1 MADRIKIRRLEG
13 VEDAAQVEEVQ
24 RAVWPGSETE
34 VVPAHAMLAIGENG
48 GVLIGAFDG
57 DRLVG
62 YVLGFLGTD
71 SKSPERPAMAR
82 LKHCSHMLGV
92 HPDFRD
98 KNIGYRLKCAQR
110 EAVVEQGIRLIT
122 WTYDP
127 LLSRNAQLNIR
138 RLGAVCNTYKRNIYG
153 ELRDGINIGLPTDR
167 FEVEWWV
174 TSARVVSRLNEARP
188 PLDLA
193 NFLGAGAQKI
203 NPPTYDENDLPT
215 PAATPSQLEAP
226 LLLVEIPSDFLV
238 VKQQDRELALA
249 WRLHTR
255 ELFEQAFAQGYLVV
269 DFIYLKRERRPRSYY
284 LMVHGERTL
293 G

>member
-1 MADRIKIRRLEG
+1 MTDGIKFRRLEG

-24 RAVWPGSETE
+24 RAVWPGNETE
-34 VVPAHAMLAIGENG
+34 VVPAHALLALSENG

-71 SKSPERPAMAR
+71 SQSPDRPAMAR

-98 KNIGYRLKCAQR
+98 RNIGYQLKIAQR

-138 RLGAVCNTYKRNIYG
+138 RLGTVCSTYKRNIYG
-153 ELRDGINIGLPTDR
+153 L
-167 FEVEWWV
+167 
-174 TSARVVSRLNEARP
+174 
-188 PLDLA
+188 
-193 NFLGAGAQKI
+193 
-203 NPPTYDENDLPT
+203 
-215 PAATPSQLEAP
+215 
-226 LLLVEIPSDFLV
+226 
-238 VKQQDRELALA
+238 
-249 WRLHTR
+249 
-255 ELFEQAFAQGYLVV
+255 
-269 DFIYLKRERRPRSYY
+269 
-284 LMVHGERTL
+284 
-293 G
+293 

>member
-1 MADRIKIRRLEG
+1 MADTTIRRLEG
-13 VEDAAQVEEVQ
+13 VEDAVQVEEVQ

-34 VVPAHAMLAIGENG
+34 VVPAHALLAIGENG

-71 SKSPERPAMAR
+71 SQSPDRPAMAR

-98 KNIGYRLKCAQR
+98 RSIGYRLKCAQR

-174 TSARVVSRLNEARP
+174 TSQRVVSRLEEARR

-203 NPPTYDENDLPT
+203 NPPTYNENDLPT
-215 PAATPSQLEAP
+215 PAAVPSRFEAP
-226 LLLVEIPSDFLV
+226 LLLVEIPSDFLA

-255 ELFEQAFAQGYLVV
+255 ELFEQAFARGYLVV
-269 DFIYLKRERRPRSYY
+269 DFIYLKGERRPRSYY
-284 LMVHGERTL
+284 LLVHGERTL